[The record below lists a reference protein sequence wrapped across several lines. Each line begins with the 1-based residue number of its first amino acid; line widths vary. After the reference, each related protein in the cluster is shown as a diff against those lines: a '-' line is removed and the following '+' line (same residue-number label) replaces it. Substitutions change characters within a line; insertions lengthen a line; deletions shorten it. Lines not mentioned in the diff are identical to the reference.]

1 MNSQQSTKVAALST
15 TAIDYVFQ
23 KYNKG
28 SEGGLLIAAV
38 ALKRGRENQLRLNSE
53 VQAWAGMYFPS
64 VSVISLIRR
73 FLGCFLLSFNMLS
86 C

>member
-38 ALKRGRENQLRLNSE
+38 ALKRGRENQLRSTVRGRHGPVCIFL
-53 VQAWAGMYFPS
+53 
-64 VSVISLIRR
+64 VSL
-73 FLGCFLLSFNMLS
+73 
-86 C
+86 